1 MKVVPE
7 KRYAFVQMGKRAQAV
22 AALDSQQP
30 VCGEA
35 RVALKWANY
44 DIGAPKPPKPPPRP
58 KPQRFSGGSN
68 KLQVAGER
76 KVIAPG
82 GGGGGGG
89 GGSSGT
95 AAEDEAEAG
104 APAAPPVPG
113 AAAAAAAAAAV
124 RKAAVQE
131 QKEKLREQKA
141 KLIQVFGPSLT
152 LT

>member
-89 GGSSGT
+89 GSSGT